1 MLQLLSIH
9 RHRRARAYLMAG
21 AFLPL
26 LAPAPA
32 WASTP
37 ARIVR
42 GLTGAAEGERAAVR
56 SVSPPPAAARAFG
69 EAARKVDF
77 TASVPAPRAGGV
89 LGGAPAPRQP
99 LATPGNPGQLQLRV
113 GPRFQAQVA
122 PTPRQRE
129 FNKVVYPPNGGFVGK
144 PGRKTLAPGTVIDRF
159 GGSQGT
165 YVSPVGTPKAQR
177 ALPPASGPRPYAAYV
192 VEKPLRVRA
201 GKVAPNFNQPGGGV
215 QYQFIKRMKHM
226 GDDVV
231 EYLKDNGF
239 LRRATP
245 KDRHF
250 LRGNFGAQSR

>member
-1 MLQLLSIH
+1 MLQLLSIY
-9 RHRRARAYLMAG
+9 RHRRVWIFLIAS
-21 AFLPL
+21 AFFAL
-26 LAPAPA
+26 LPAPA
-32 WASTP
+32 LPSSTP

-42 GLTGAAEGERAAVR
+42 SLTGAAEGERAAVR
-56 SVSPPPAAARAFG
+56 SVSPPPAAARVFG

-89 LGGAPAPRQP
+89 LGGTPAPRQP
-99 LATPGNPGQLQLRV
+99 LATPGSPGQRQLRV

-129 FNKVVYPPNGGFVGK
+129 FNRVVYPTNNGFVGK
-144 PGRKTLAPGTVIDRF
+144 PGRKTFAPGTVIDRF
-159 GGSQGT
+159 GGSLGT
-165 YVSPVGTPKAQR
+165 YASPVGTPKAQR
-177 ALPPASGPRPYAAYV
+177 ALPPASSPRPYTAYV
-192 VEKPLRVRA
+192 VEKPLRVKA

-215 QYQFIKRMKHM
+215 QYQFIKKMKHM
-226 GDDVV
+226 RDDMV

-239 LRRATP
+239 LRPATP